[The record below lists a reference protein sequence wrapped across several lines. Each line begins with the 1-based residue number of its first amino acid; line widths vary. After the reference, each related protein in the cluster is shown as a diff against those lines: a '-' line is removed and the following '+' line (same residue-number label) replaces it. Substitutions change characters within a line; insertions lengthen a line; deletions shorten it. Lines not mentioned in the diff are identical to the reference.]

1 MRKRLGSGRAPAVG
15 TGPEPP
21 WAPPAPDTLRDMTF
35 HGWRI
40 AWALAVTQ
48 TVGYGVLYYAYS
60 VFTVP
65 MELELGLSRAVTSG
79 AFSVA
84 LLLSG
89 VAAAPIGRWVD
100 TRGARLPMSVGSLL
114 GAVSVLV
121 WSYAGSAAALY
132 AAQVGV
138 GLAMGLTLYDVAFTV
153 LAAWFNRDR
162 IRAMLLVTMVAGLAS
177 TIFVPLATAALEEFG
192 WRVALRLLALVLGLS
207 CVPLHALVL
216 RDHPR
221 RLGLGPDGGPPT
233 GGVGHEA
240 QSANATEGDARQALR
255 TPLFW
260 WLTAAFVLDR
270 LAIVA
275 VAAHVVPLLLE
286 RGATPGTVA
295 VVAGTIGLVQV
306 LGRVIFAPATRAADL
321 YTLAT
326 GTYLT
331 RVAALAAL
339 LLFPGAAGM
348 WTFAVL
354 FGLANG
360 ASTLA
365 RAGLVGEA
373 FGATHYGAINGSMAA
388 FIAVAQTIAPLGVG
402 TLRMQAG
409 SYVVAVVALGVAGLL
424 AAVATQRAA
433 VAARRRV

>member
-1 MRKRLGSGRAPAVG
+1 MA
-15 TGPEPP
+15 
-21 WAPPAPDTLRDMTF
+21 F

-65 MELELGLSRAVTSG
+65 MELELGLGRAATSG

-100 TRGARLPMSVGSLL
+100 ARGARVPMSAGSLL
-114 GAVSVLV
+114 GAVAVFA
-121 WSYAGSAAALY
+121 WSHAASAPALY
-132 AAQVGV
+132 AAQAAV

-153 LAAWFNRDR
+153 LAAWFRRDR

-177 TIFVPLATAALEEFG
+177 TIFVPVATLALEELG
-192 WRVALRLLALVLGLS
+192 WRAALRLLALVLALT

-216 RDHPR
+216 RDRPR
-221 RLGLGPDGGPPT
+221 RLGLEPDGSPLPSPAGTGAVRPPPD
-233 GGVGHEA
+233 GA
-240 QSANATEGDARQALR
+240 ARLALR
-255 TPLFW
+255 SSLFW

-286 RGATPGTVA
+286 RGATPGSVA
-295 VVAGTIGLVQV
+295 LVAGSIGLVQV
-306 LGRVIFAPATRAADL
+306 AGRVVFAPATRVANL

-326 GTYLT
+326 ATYLT
-331 RVAALAAL
+331 RVVALVTL
-339 LLFPGAAGM
+339 LVLTGAAGM
-348 WTFAVL
+348 WVFAVL

-388 FIAVAQTIAPLGVG
+388 FIAVAQTAAPLGVG
-402 TLRMQAG
+402 ALRMQTG
-409 SYVVAVVALGVAGLL
+409 SYAAAVATLAVAGVL
-424 AAVATQRAA
+424 AAVATRRAGRRA
-433 VAARRRV
+433 RLDAAGA